1 MSISST
7 TIARVTGVNVEYKNF
22 NLGQALYL
30 PQRIAVIGQ
39 GNTLSTFA
47 TTPVK
52 YTKEKDV
59 ADAYGYGSQL
69 HLVARQLLP
78 SNGNGIKGI
87 PITFYPLDD
96 AGTGVVA
103 DGNIGCTGTST
114 AAGSGYVYIG
124 GIKSAAIAIPTSTA
138 AATALGL
145 IKTAIAAIAEMPVV
159 DGTVGAGVLPIT
171 CKWKGVT
178 GNKITIDISELSC
191 AGLTFTTSA
200 MANGANN
207 PLVSDALAYL
217 TDVWETIILN
227 CMNYDDAASN
237 LLYHTAAEARWGQ
250 TVKRP
255 FIVATGCVDNF
266 ATRTAVTDSAAS
278 KLQRCNFLI
287 QSTGSRE
294 MPWVIAAQ
302 GLVNDIA
309 TIANSK
315 PAMNY
320 IGALQGL
327 QTGADNVQET
337 NDTQDAAMKLG
348 ASTNAKAGSLAV
360 LANTVSF
367 YHPTGEDPPAYRY
380 ICDQIK
386 LMNVVYNLDVIMET
400 LRGKPLLPDG
410 TPTKD
415 PDAVQPKNVITLLSN
430 LADSLASGR
439 SAIISD
445 AAFTKTNMT
454 VAINST
460 NPNRID
466 VVFPV
471 KLSGNVEISSTD
483 VYFGFYFGA

>member
-1 MSISST
+1 MSISAS
-7 TIARVTGVNVEYKNF
+7 ILARVTGVNVEYKNF
-22 NLGQALYL
+22 NLGKALYL

-39 GNTLSTFA
+39 GNTTATF
-47 TTPVK
+47 TGTPTE
-52 YTKEKDV
+52 YTIEKDV

-87 PITFYPLDD
+87 PVTFYPLDD
-96 AGTGVVA
+96 TGTDIVA

-114 AAGSGYVYIG
+114 EAGSGYVYIG

-138 AATALGL
+138 AEAVLAL
-145 IKTAIAAIAEMPVV
+145 IKAAIAAIAEMPVV

-200 MANGANN
+200 MANGVNN

-217 TDVWETIILN
+217 TDIWETIILN

-237 LLYHTAAEARWGQ
+237 LLYHTAAEARWEQ

-255 FIVATGCVDNF
+255 FIVATGCVDNY

-309 TIANSK
+309 QTANDK

-320 IGALQGL
+320 TDALEGL
-327 QTGADNVQET
+327 QTGADNVQESHT
-337 NDTQDAAMKLG
+337 TRDAALKLG
-348 ASTNAKAGSLAV
+348 ASTNTKAGSLAV
-360 LANTVSF
+360 LADIVSF
-367 YHPTGEDPPAYRY
+367 YHPAGETPPAYRY

-386 LMNVVYNLDVIMET
+386 LMNIMYNLDIIQET
-400 LRGKPLLPDG
+400 LRGRPLLPDG
-410 TPTKD
+410 TPTND
-415 PDAVQPKNVITLLSN
+415 PDAVQPKNVLTILAT
-430 LADSLASGR
+430 LADSLASGL
-439 SAIISD
+439 SAIISYPD
-445 AAFTKTNMT
+445 FTKTNMT
-454 VAINST
+454 FTINST
-460 NPNRID
+460 NPKRID
-466 VVFPV
+466 TVFPV
-471 KLSGNVEISSTD
+471 KLSGNVEVNSTD
-483 VYFGFYFGA
+483 VYFSFYLGA